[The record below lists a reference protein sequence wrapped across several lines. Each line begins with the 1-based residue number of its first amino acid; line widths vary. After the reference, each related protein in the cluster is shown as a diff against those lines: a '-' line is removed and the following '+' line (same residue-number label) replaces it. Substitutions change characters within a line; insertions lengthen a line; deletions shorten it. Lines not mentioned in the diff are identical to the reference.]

1 VRSTGVRLIHIKRRL
16 SLKDFV
22 MELGIPPEEL
32 KLLGRFYQNDL
43 FLDVVEENGCTSLIP
58 PKNAASSIRNL
69 TILLAVLAG
78 GMCGGAAWLFSTRGN
93 ESLASQIF
101 TYSLLVLVWCC
112 AVLGP
117 FFGHTLRIRYLQS
130 ISPLLSFC
138 QETCLLSI
146 HANSIQKKRDEVVA
160 VIGLASCGDDT
171 DKKTELQ
178 ILARDGESIKQYLV
192 ATSIFG
198 MVDGVFRD
206 QIKSFC
212 AASQIPG
219 FVVDQTKKKKI
230 VTATVKPV

>member
-1 VRSTGVRLIHIKRRL
+1 
-16 SLKDFV
+16 
-22 MELGIPPEEL
+22 
-32 KLLGRFYQNDL
+32 
-43 FLDVVEENGCTSLIP
+43 
-58 PKNAASSIRNL
+58 
-69 TILLAVLAG
+69 
-78 GMCGGAAWLFSTRGN
+78 
-93 ESLASQIF
+93 
-101 TYSLLVLVWCC
+101 
-112 AVLGP
+112 
-117 FFGHTLRIRYLQS
+117 
-130 ISPLLSFC
+130 
-138 QETCLLSI
+138 LLSI
-146 HANSIQKKRDEVVA
+146 HANSIQKKRDEVIA